1 MAGHSGGSA
10 FGLALGRPADG
21 ESPLWRIAAD
31 SREGIKP
38 HGAMMEKTHDHAVHE
53 RKVGIAYGLG
63 AYCWWGIL
71 PLWVRA
77 LAHVNVLEILAHRI
91 VWSFVMLAV
100 IQAIRGRWGIFFA
113 ALRQRRTLL
122 LMLGATVTITINW
135 LVFLYAIHE
144 GKLLQ
149 ASMGYFVNPLV
160 SVLLGFLFLKER
172 LRAMQ
177 KVALALAAAGVAM
190 LTLGT
195 GTVPGIALVLALTF
209 GLYGLFRKLAPVEAM
224 SGVGFETALVTPMM
238 LVAMGWLFQ
247 REGLQ
252 IVSGTAATQ
261 GLLLLGGII
270 TATPLIF
277 FSNAAR
283 RLPLATIGFMQ
294 YITPTLQFL
303 TAVLLFGEA
312 FTTTHLMSFAAIW
325 TGLLVYTTDLLSRPR

>member
-1 MAGHSGGSA
+1 MAGHSGGST
-10 FGLALGRPADG
+10 FGLALGRRADG

-38 HGAMMEKTHDHAVHE
+38 HGAMMEKTHDHAAHE

-100 IQAIRGRWGIFFA
+100 IQAMRGRWGIFFA

-122 LMLGATVTITINW
+122 LMLGATATITINW

-149 ASMGYFVNPLV
+149 ASMGYFINPLV

-177 KVALALAAAGVAM
+177 KVALALAAAGVAL

-195 GTVPGIALVLALTF
+195 GTVPGIALVLAFTF
-209 GLYGLFRKLAPVEAM
+209 GLYGLFRKLAPVDAM

-252 IVSGTAATQ
+252 IVSGTATTQ

-312 FTTTHLMSFAAIW
+312 FTTTHLISFAAIW
-325 TGLLVYTTDLLSRPR
+325 TGLLVYTADLLSRPR